1 MSGVTVAGGMTRQE
15 VALVAAS
22 AAAIDPRLATRDE
35 ATTDLRTAAWFQ
47 IIGDVPLAFAL
58 DQVRAAYSEVRD
70 WPLQPAEI
78 LQAWRQQQTAARTAQ
93 APYVGPYDEEPAE
106 TLDGGAAKPSVAAWL
121 RQALDAA
128 REGRSI
134 DSVPKPFGGP
144 IQWTEQAIRRQR
156 QCPYPDLCACSH
168 TECRSGW
175 LDVEGTVVNG
185 LGKTYVQ
192 VERCPHCK
200 DALLMAI
207 DRGIARKPRGGAR
220 R

>member
-1 MSGVTVAGGMTRQE
+1 MSGDVTLPQGMSRSE
-15 VALVAAS
+15 VALVATS

-35 ATTDLRTAAWFQ
+35 ASADLRNSAWFQ
-47 IIGDVPLAFAL
+47 IIGEVPIGFAL
-58 DQVRAAYSEVRD
+58 DHVRAAYSEVRD

-78 LQAWRQQQTAARTAQ
+78 LQAWRQQQSAARAAE
-93 APYVGPYDEEPAE
+93 APYVGPYEREPE
-106 TLDGGAAKPSVAAWL
+106 TLDGGAANPSVATWL
-121 RQALDAA
+121 REVREALAD
-128 REGRSI
+128 GKTI

-144 IQWTEQAIRRQR
+144 VQWTEQAIRRQR

-168 TECRSGW
+168 TECRAGW

-185 LGKTYVQ
+185 LGKTYTTVQ
-192 VERCPHCK
+192 RCPHCN

-207 DRGIARKPRGGAR
+207 DRGIARKPRGHAR